1 VFVSFTADDY
11 SVNIANA
18 KVFGLSQDLK
28 LTGNRYNVALV
39 IFFVP
44 YILFEV
50 PSNVGYTCVPAISL
64 ISHANDRR

>member
-1 VFVSFTADDY
+1 M
-11 SVNIANA
+11 NIANA

-50 PSNVGYTCVPAISL
+50 PSNVGYTRVRVISL
-64 ISHANDRR
+64 INHADDRR

>member
-1 VFVSFTADDY
+1 M
-11 SVNIANA
+11 NIANA
-18 KVFGLSQDLK
+18 KVFGLAQDLN

-50 PSNVGYTCVPAISL
+50 PSNVGYPHVFAISL
-64 ISHANDRR
+64 ISHPNERR

>member
-1 VFVSFTADDY
+1 
-11 SVNIANA
+11 VNIANA

-28 LTGNRYNVALV
+28 LTGNRYNIALV

-50 PSNVGYTCVPAISL
+50 PSNVGYIHVPAISR
-64 ISHANDRR
+64 ISHANDHRLFSRN

>member
-1 VFVSFTADDY
+1 MLVSFTADGY

-50 PSNVGYTCVPAISL
+50 PSNVSYTRVPVISL
-64 ISHANDRR
+64 INYADDRR

>member
-1 VFVSFTADDY
+1 MFVSFTADEY

-50 PSNVGYTCVPAISL
+50 PSNVGCTRVPVISL
-64 ISHANDRR
+64 INHADDRR